1 MMNKFINNLK
11 KFVISIPKALLK
23 PFRNIGFLA
32 SILAILSGILVG
44 FLIMLA
50 VNPPYAGGGLMTILF
65 GGFSKG
71 FKGVGDVLIYA
82 APLLLAGLSVGFA
95 FKTGLFNIG
104 VSGQMAFGAFLAIFV
119 GVKWTFLGDYQ
130 WVVAVI
136 AAILGGALWGL
147 IPGLLK
153 ALFNVHEV
161 VSTIMMN
168 WIAVY
173 GAFVAYKA
181 ADLIGSTTQNAQK
194 VTRTGAL
201 PTWGLDT
208 LFNSNT
214 INNGIILAVI
224 AAIII
229 HIILNKTTFGFELK
243 AVGLNKESAKYAG
256 INSKR
261 NIILSMVIAGAL
273 SGLAAATLYLNVTG
287 STYKI
292 ETYPIAQG
300 FEGIAVALLA
310 YSGPLPII
318 ASSVFF
324 AWLKVGGDQLSG
336 WGYDTNIIGVI
347 ISAIVYFSALG
358 FVFKK
363 VVKKIFK
370 KQFGGE
376 IL

>member
-1 MMNKFINNLK
+1 MNKFKDIIKKIVIN
-11 KFVISIPKALLK
+11 IPNILLK
-23 PFRNIGFLA
+23 PFRNINFLA
-32 SILAILSGILVG
+32 SIFAILSGILVG
-44 FLIMLA
+44 FLIMLI

-65 GGFSKG
+65 GGLDKG
-71 FKGVGDVLIYA
+71 LSGIGDVLIFA
-82 APLLLAGLSVGFA
+82 GPLLLAGLSVGFA

-130 WVVAVI
+130 WVVAVL

-153 ALFNVHEV
+153 GLFNVHEV

-181 ADLIGSTTQNAQK
+181 ANLVGGTTQNAQK
-194 VTRTGAL
+194 VTSTGAL
-201 PTWGLDT
+201 PSWGLDS
-208 LFNSNT
+208 LFNSHN
-214 INNGIILAVI
+214 IDIGIILAVV

-229 HIILNKTTFGFELK
+229 HIVLNKTTFGYELK
-243 AVGLNKESAKYAG
+243 AVGLNKDSAKYAG

-287 STYKI
+287 ATYKI
-292 ETYPIAQG
+292 ETYPIEQG

-318 ASSVFF
+318 ASSIFF

-336 WGYDTNIIGVI
+336 WGYDPNIIGVI
-347 ISAIVYFSALG
+347 VSAIVYFSALS
-358 FVFKK
+358 FVFRK

-376 IL
+376 IV

>member
-1 MMNKFINNLK
+1 MMNKFKDIIK
-11 KFVISIPKALLK
+11 KFMISISNILFK

-32 SILAILSGILVG
+32 SVLAILSGILVG
-44 FLIMLA
+44 FFIMLI
-50 VNPPYAGGGLMTILF
+50 VNPPYAGGGLATILF

-71 FKGVGDVLIYA
+71 LTGIGDVLIYA

-119 GVKWTFLGDYQ
+119 GVKWTFLGDFQ
-130 WVVAVI
+130 WAVAVL

-147 IPGLLK
+147 VPGLLK

-173 GAFVAYKA
+173 GAFVAYA
-181 ADLIGSTTQNAQK
+181 AANLIGSTTQNAQK
-194 VTRTGAL
+194 VIRTGAL
-201 PTWGLDT
+201 PTWGLDS

-214 INNGIILAVI
+214 IDIGIILAVI

-229 HIILNKTTFGFELK
+229 HIVLNKTTFGFELK
-243 AVGLNKESAKYAG
+243 AVGLNKDSAKYAG

-261 NIILSMVIAGAL
+261 SIILSMVIAGAL

-287 STYKI
+287 ATYKI
-292 ETYPIAQG
+292 ETYPISQG

-318 ASSVFF
+318 ASSIFF

-336 WGYDTNIIGVI
+336 WGYDPNIIGVI

-358 FVFKK
+358 FVFRK
-363 VVKKIFK
+363 VIKKIFK

>member
-1 MMNKFINNLK
+1 MMDKVKIILKRFMCGFTNL
-11 KFVISIPKALLK
+11 ILK
-23 PFRNIGFLA
+23 PFRNLGFIA
-32 SILAILSGILVG
+32 SLFAILSGILVG
-44 FLIMLA
+44 FLIMLM
-50 VNPPYAGGGLMTILF
+50 VNTPFAGGGIMTILF
-65 GGFSKG
+65 GGISKG
-71 FKGVGDVLIYA
+71 LPGIADVFIYA

-104 VSGQMAFGAFLAIFV
+104 VSGQMAFGAFLAIYV
-119 GVKWTFLGDYQ
+119 GVKWTFLGDFH
-130 WVVAVI
+130 WVVAVL

-181 ADLIGSTTQNAQK
+181 ANIIGSTTQNAQK
-194 VTRTGAL
+194 VSRTGAL
-201 PTWGLDT
+201 PTWGLDS
-208 LFNSNT
+208 LLNSNT

-229 HIILNKTTFGFELK
+229 HIVINKTTFGYELK
-243 AVGLNKESAKYAG
+243 AVGLNKDSAKYAG

-273 SGLAAATLYLNVTG
+273 SGLAAATLYLNVSG
-287 STYKI
+287 ATYKI
-292 ETYPIAQG
+292 ETYPIKQG

-318 ASSVFF
+318 ASSLFF

-336 WGYDTNIIGVI
+336 WGFDPNIIGVI
-347 ISAIVYFSALG
+347 VSAIVYFSALS
-358 FVFKK
+358 FIFRK
-363 VVKKIFK
+363 VVMKIFK

>member
-1 MMNKFINNLK
+1 MDKIKKTLMNIIKG
-11 KFVISIPKALLK
+11 IPQVLLK
-23 PFRNIGFLA
+23 PFRNISFIA
-32 SILAILSGILVG
+32 SIFAILAGILVG
-44 FLIMLA
+44 FLIMLI
-50 VNPPYAGGGLMTILF
+50 VNTPFAGGGIMTILF
-65 GGFSKG
+65 GGFNKG
-71 FKGVGDVLIYA
+71 LTGIADVLIYA

-104 VSGQMAFGAFLAIFV
+104 VSGQMAFAAFLAIYV
-119 GVKWTFLGDYQ
+119 GVKWTFLGDFQ
-130 WVVAVI
+130 WIVAVLV
-136 AAILGGALWGL
+136 AIIGGALWGL

-153 ALFNVHEV
+153 AQYNVHEV

-173 GAFVAYKA
+173 GAFVAFRSA
-181 ADLIGSTTQNAQK
+181 NLVGGSTQNAQK
-194 VTRTGAL
+194 VTSSGAL
-201 PTWGLDT
+201 PKWGLDS

-214 INNGIILAVI
+214 INNGIILAII

-229 HIILNKTTFGFELK
+229 HIVLNKTTFGYELK

-261 NIILSMVIAGAL
+261 NIILSMAIAGAL
-273 SGLAAATLYLNVTG
+273 SGLAAATLYLNTTG
-287 STYKI
+287 VTYKI

-318 ASSVFF
+318 ASSIFF
-324 AWLKVGGDQLSG
+324 AWLKAGGNQLSG
-336 WGYDTNIIGVI
+336 WGFDPNIVGVI
-347 ISAIVYFSALG
+347 VSAIVYFSALS
-358 FVFKK
+358 FLFRS
-363 VVKKIFK
+363 VVKKVFK

>member
-1 MMNKFINNLK
+1 MMK
-11 KFVISIPKALLK
+11 KLISILKNFILNIPNTLIK
-23 PFRNIGFLA
+23 PFTKIGFLA
-32 SILAILSGILVG
+32 SLFAIISGILVG
-44 FLIMLA
+44 FLIMLV
-50 VNPPYAGGGLMTILF
+50 VNTPYAGGGLMTIFF
-65 GGFSKG
+65 GGFNKG
-71 FKGVGDVLIYA
+71 LTSIGDVLIYA

-119 GVKWTFLGDYQ
+119 GVKWTFLGDFH
-130 WVVAVI
+130 WIVAVL
-136 AAILGGALWGL
+136 AAIIGGALWGL

-168 WIAVY
+168 WIGVY

-181 ADLIGSTTQNAQK
+181 AGLVGSTTQNAQK
-194 VTRTGAL
+194 VARSGAL
-201 PTWGLDT
+201 PAWGLDSI
-208 LFNSNT
+208 FNSNT
-214 INNGIILAVI
+214 INNGIILAII
-224 AAIII
+224 AAILI

-243 AVGLNKESAKYAG
+243 AVGLNKDSAKYAG

-287 STYKI
+287 ETYKI
-292 ETYPIAQG
+292 ETYPIEQG

-318 ASSVFF
+318 ASSIFF

-336 WGYDTNIIGVI
+336 WGYDPNIIGVI

-358 FVFKK
+358 FIFKK

-370 KQFGGE
+370 KHFGGE
-376 IL
+376 II